1 MMGHQSRQMAMLF
14 VDIESLIP
22 ETHLL
27 RKIERMVSFDFIY
40 DLLAP
45 YYPATGRPSVDPV
58 SMFKML
64 LIGYLYG
71 IKSERRLVEEVQLNI
86 AYRWFCGFELDDAY
100 GKWDLIEFQSGLCYN
115 HSETICHSGYKR
127 HRKSRGNVSMT
138 RSEFDRKYTSQLNPQ
153 QLAAVHAVGGAVLL
167 LAVPGSGKTTVLVT
181 RLGYMLCCCG
191 ISPDAILTM
200 TYTKAA
206 TREMQKRFV
215 RLFGQDC
222 PQVPEIRTINGVSSK
237 IIDFYART
245 HGSGSTFTVVENEGE
260 LAKIV
265 SDLYRE
271 LSGEFA
277 TQSVIKELRKGIA
290 YVKNMMLGKEDLGEL
305 DTGFD
310 QFPEFYAQ
318 YNLALRQRR
327 WMDYDDQMIYAKT
340 ILENYPDILAHF
352 QDAFP
357 YICVDEAQDTSKI
370 QHAIIQLL
378 ARKTGN
384 LFMVGDED
392 QSIYGFRAAYPDAL
406 MQFEQTYPKARVLLM
421 EENYRSTPE
430 ILHLANGFIR
440 KNTDRRPKTVRPTR
454 VSGANVHLISAAD
467 RTAQY
472 AWLLDMAAHCDGQ
485 TAVLYRN
492 NDSALPLI
500 DLMERQ
506 GLPFRCRQMDD
517 TFFTHRLVADLL
529 DIIAFAND
537 RRNTEAFL
545 RIYYKIGCGITK
557 KAAEYACEACQRS
570 GKTVLE
576 ELLTFSPLSQYAR
589 DSAAGLMDLLPQ
601 LLEETAAR
609 GLKRIW
615 TELRYKDYVE
625 QQQLDGNKFEILTL
639 LAEREAD
646 LNTLV
651 ARLDCLR
658 LLVSAPPDPS
668 SEGLILSTVHSSKG
682 LEYETVYLLD
692 VLDGILPAV
701 TEPKGPEEERRYQE
715 ERRLFYVAMTRAKDH
730 LYLFSCLDRSS
741 AFIRESRRELPVEKT
756 EEDDLFAALRE
767 ELCGK
772 AYYHGQKGRGT
783 VRAAC
788 EGRCMIAYPGGETE
802 TLTVGQMYD
811 RRRVLRA
818 APSRTAVQGKP
829 RIAIPPAGRTAPQ
842 RDRSLTSEET
852 TALMAG
858 AVRGRKV
865 IHTAFGTG
873 TIVSCQGA
881 VMTVQFPQSGEKKFV
896 LPDAVRR
903 GLLRYDG
910 DDSV

>member
-1 MMGHQSRQMAMLF
+1 
-14 VDIESLIP
+14 
-22 ETHLL
+22 
-27 RKIERMVSFDFIY
+27 
-40 DLLAP
+40 
-45 YYPATGRPSVDPV
+45 
-58 SMFKML
+58 
-64 LIGYLYG
+64 
-71 IKSERRLVEEVQLNI
+71 
-86 AYRWFCGFELDDAY
+86 
-100 GKWDLIEFQSGLCYN
+100 
-115 HSETICHSGYKR
+115 
-127 HRKSRGNVSMT
+127 MT

-153 QLAAVHAVGGAVLL
+153 QLAAVHAVDGAVLL

-206 TREMQKRFV
+206 TKEMQKRFV

-237 IIDFYART
+237 IIDFYTRT
-245 HGSGSTFTVVENEGE
+245 HGSGSAFTVVENEGE

-310 QFPEFYAQ
+310 QFPELYVQ
-318 YNLALRQRR
+318 YNLALRQRHR
-327 WMDYDDQMIYAKT
+327 MDYDDQMIYAKT

-430 ILHLANGFIR
+430 ILRLANGFIR

-472 AWLLDMAAHCDGQ
+472 AWLLNVAAHCDGQ
-485 TAVLYRN
+485 TAILYRN

-537 RRNTEAFL
+537 RRNTEAFP

-609 GLKRIW
+609 GLERIW

-651 ARLDCLR
+651 ARLDYLR
-658 LLVSAPPDPS
+658 MLVSAPPEPS

-741 AFIRESRRELPVEKT
+741 AFIRELRRELPVEKT

-772 AYYHGQKGRGT
+772 AYYHGPKGRGT
-783 VRAAC
+783 IRAAC

-802 TLTVGQMYD
+802 LLTVGQMYD
-811 RRRVLRA
+811 RRRILRA
-818 APSRTAVQGKP
+818 APNRTAVQGKP

-865 IHTAFGTG
+865 IHTTFGTG

-896 LPDAVRR
+896 LPDAMRR

>member
-1 MMGHQSRQMAMLF
+1 
-14 VDIESLIP
+14 
-22 ETHLL
+22 
-27 RKIERMVSFDFIY
+27 
-40 DLLAP
+40 
-45 YYPATGRPSVDPV
+45 
-58 SMFKML
+58 
-64 LIGYLYG
+64 
-71 IKSERRLVEEVQLNI
+71 
-86 AYRWFCGFELDDAY
+86 
-100 GKWDLIEFQSGLCYN
+100 
-115 HSETICHSGYKR
+115 
-127 HRKSRGNVSMT
+127 MT

-153 QLAAVHAVGGAVLL
+153 QLAAVHAVDGAVLL

-215 RLFGQDC
+215 HLFSQDC

-245 HGSGSTFTVVENEGE
+245 HGSGNAFTVVENEGE

-310 QFPEFYAQ
+310 QFPDLYAQ
-318 YNLALRQRR
+318 YNLALRQRH

-406 MQFEQTYPKARVLLM
+406 MQFEQTYPKAWVLLM

-651 ARLDCLR
+651 ARLDYLR
-658 LLVSAPPDPS
+658 MLVSAPPEPS

-701 TEPKGPEEERRYQE
+701 TEPKGPEEKRRYQE

-741 AFIRESRRELPVEKT
+741 SFIRELRRELPVEKT

-767 ELCGK
+767 DLCGK
-772 AYYHGQKGRGT
+772 AYYHGQKGRGI

-788 EGRCMIAYPGGETE
+788 EGRCMIAYPGGDTE
-802 TLTVGQMYD
+802 TLTIGQMYD

-818 APSRTAVQGKP
+818 VPSRPAVRGKP
-829 RIAIPPAGRTAPQ
+829 RAAIPPAGQTAPQ
-842 RDRSLTSEET
+842 RDRSLTPEET

-858 AVRGRKV
+858 AARGRKV
-865 IHTAFGTG
+865 IHTAFGMG
-873 TIVSCQGA
+873 TVVSCQGA

-903 GLLRYDG
+903 GLLRFDG
-910 DDSV
+910 GDPV

>member
-1 MMGHQSRQMAMLF
+1 
-14 VDIESLIP
+14 
-22 ETHLL
+22 
-27 RKIERMVSFDFIY
+27 
-40 DLLAP
+40 
-45 YYPATGRPSVDPV
+45 
-58 SMFKML
+58 
-64 LIGYLYG
+64 
-71 IKSERRLVEEVQLNI
+71 
-86 AYRWFCGFELDDAY
+86 
-100 GKWDLIEFQSGLCYN
+100 
-115 HSETICHSGYKR
+115 
-127 HRKSRGNVSMT
+127 MT

-206 TREMQKRFV
+206 TKEMQKRFV

-222 PQVPEIRTINGVSSK
+222 PQIPEIRTINDVSSK
-237 IIDFYART
+237 IIDFYTRT
-245 HGSGSTFTVVENEGE
+245 HGSGSAFTVVENEGE

-310 QFPEFYAQ
+310 QFPELYVQ

-454 VSGANVHLISAAD
+454 ASGANVHLISAAD

-472 AWLLDMAAHCDGQ
+472 AWLLDMAAHCDGR

-537 RRNTEAFL
+537 RKNTEAFL

-651 ARLDCLR
+651 ARLDYLR
-658 LLVSAPPDPS
+658 MLVSAPPEPS

-715 ERRLFYVAMTRAKDH
+715 ERRLFYVAMTRAKQH

-741 AFIRESRRELPVEKT
+741 AFIRELRRELPVEKT

-772 AYYHGQKGRGT
+772 AYYHRQKGRGT

-842 RDRSLTSEET
+842 RDRSLTSGET

-865 IHTAFGTG
+865 IHTTFGTG

>member
-1 MMGHQSRQMAMLF
+1 
-14 VDIESLIP
+14 
-22 ETHLL
+22 
-27 RKIERMVSFDFIY
+27 
-40 DLLAP
+40 
-45 YYPATGRPSVDPV
+45 
-58 SMFKML
+58 
-64 LIGYLYG
+64 
-71 IKSERRLVEEVQLNI
+71 
-86 AYRWFCGFELDDAY
+86 
-100 GKWDLIEFQSGLCYN
+100 
-115 HSETICHSGYKR
+115 
-127 HRKSRGNVSMT
+127 MT

-206 TREMQKRFV
+206 TKEMQKRFV

-222 PQVPEIRTINGVSSK
+222 PQIPEIRTINGVSSK
-237 IIDFYART
+237 IIDSYTRT
-245 HGSGSTFTVVENEGE
+245 HGSGSAFTVVENEGE

-310 QFPEFYAQ
+310 QFPELYVQ

-454 VSGANVHLISAAD
+454 ASGANVHLISAAD

-472 AWLLDMAAHCDGQ
+472 AWLLDMAAHCDGR

-537 RRNTEAFL
+537 RKNTEAFL

-576 ELLTFSPLSQYAR
+576 ELLTFSPPSQYAR

-651 ARLDCLR
+651 ARLDYLR
-658 LLVSAPPDPS
+658 MLVSAPPEPS

-741 AFIRESRRELPVEKT
+741 AFIRELRRELPVEKT

-772 AYYHGQKGRGT
+772 AYYHRQKGRGT

-842 RDRSLTSEET
+842 RDRSLTSGET

-865 IHTAFGTG
+865 IHTTFGTG

>member
-1 MMGHQSRQMAMLF
+1 
-14 VDIESLIP
+14 
-22 ETHLL
+22 
-27 RKIERMVSFDFIY
+27 
-40 DLLAP
+40 
-45 YYPATGRPSVDPV
+45 
-58 SMFKML
+58 
-64 LIGYLYG
+64 
-71 IKSERRLVEEVQLNI
+71 
-86 AYRWFCGFELDDAY
+86 
-100 GKWDLIEFQSGLCYN
+100 
-115 HSETICHSGYKR
+115 
-127 HRKSRGNVSMT
+127 MT

-206 TREMQKRFV
+206 TKEMQKRFV

-222 PQVPEIRTINGVSSK
+222 PQIPEIRTINGVSSK
-237 IIDFYART
+237 IIDFYTRT
-245 HGSGSTFTVVENEGE
+245 HGSGSAFTVVENEGE

-310 QFPEFYAQ
+310 QFPELYVQ

-454 VSGANVHLISAAD
+454 ASGANVHLISAAD

-472 AWLLDMAAHCDGQ
+472 AWLLDMAAHCDGR

-537 RRNTEAFL
+537 RKNTEAFL

-576 ELLTFSPLSQYAR
+576 ELLTFSPPSQYAR

-615 TELRYKDYVE
+615 TELRYEDYVE

-651 ARLDCLR
+651 ARLDYLR
-658 LLVSAPPDPS
+658 MLVSAPPEPS

-741 AFIRESRRELPVEKT
+741 AFIRELRRELPVEKT

-772 AYYHGQKGRGT
+772 AYYHRQKGRGT

-842 RDRSLTSEET
+842 RDRSLTSGET

-865 IHTAFGTG
+865 IHTTFGTG

>member
-1 MMGHQSRQMAMLF
+1 
-14 VDIESLIP
+14 
-22 ETHLL
+22 
-27 RKIERMVSFDFIY
+27 
-40 DLLAP
+40 
-45 YYPATGRPSVDPV
+45 
-58 SMFKML
+58 
-64 LIGYLYG
+64 
-71 IKSERRLVEEVQLNI
+71 
-86 AYRWFCGFELDDAY
+86 
-100 GKWDLIEFQSGLCYN
+100 
-115 HSETICHSGYKR
+115 
-127 HRKSRGNVSMT
+127 MT

-153 QLAAVHAVGGAVLL
+153 QLAAVHAVDGAVLL

-191 ISPDAILTM
+191 ISPVAILTM

-206 TREMQKRFV
+206 TKEMQKRFV

-245 HGSGSTFTVVENEGE
+245 HGSGNAFTVVENEGE

-310 QFPEFYAQ
+310 QFPELYAQ
-318 YNLALRQRR
+318 YNLALRQRH

-421 EENYRSTPE
+421 EDNYRSTPE

-472 AWLLDMAAHCDGQ
+472 AWLLAMAAHCDGQ

-557 KAAEYACEACQRS
+557 KAAEYACEACQHS

-651 ARLDCLR
+651 ARLDYLR
-658 LLVSAPPDPS
+658 MLVSAPPEPS

-701 TEPKGPEEERRYQE
+701 TEPKGPEEKRRYQE

-741 AFIRESRRELPVEKT
+741 SFIRELRRELPVEKT

-767 ELCGK
+767 DLCGK
-772 AYYHGQKGRGT
+772 AYYHGQKGRGI

-788 EGRCMIAYPGGETE
+788 EGRCMIAYPGGDTE
-802 TLTVGQMYD
+802 TLTIGQMYD

-818 APSRTAVQGKP
+818 VPSRPAVRGKP
-829 RIAIPPAGRTAPQ
+829 RAAIPPAGQTAPQ
-842 RDRSLTSEET
+842 RDRSLTPEET

-858 AVRGRKV
+858 AARGRKV
-865 IHTAFGTG
+865 IHTAFGMG
-873 TIVSCQGA
+873 TVVSCQGA

-903 GLLRYDG
+903 GLLRFDG
-910 DDSV
+910 GDPV

>member
-1 MMGHQSRQMAMLF
+1 
-14 VDIESLIP
+14 
-22 ETHLL
+22 
-27 RKIERMVSFDFIY
+27 
-40 DLLAP
+40 
-45 YYPATGRPSVDPV
+45 
-58 SMFKML
+58 
-64 LIGYLYG
+64 
-71 IKSERRLVEEVQLNI
+71 
-86 AYRWFCGFELDDAY
+86 
-100 GKWDLIEFQSGLCYN
+100 
-115 HSETICHSGYKR
+115 
-127 HRKSRGNVSMT
+127 MT

-206 TREMQKRFV
+206 TKEMQKRFV

-222 PQVPEIRTINGVSSK
+222 PQIPEIRTINGVSSK
-237 IIDFYART
+237 IIDFYTRT
-245 HGSGSTFTVVENEGE
+245 HGSGSAFTVVENEGE

-310 QFPEFYAQ
+310 QFPELYVQ

-454 VSGANVHLISAAD
+454 ASGANVHLISAAD

-472 AWLLDMAAHCDGQ
+472 AWLLDMAAHCDGR

-537 RRNTEAFL
+537 RKNTEAFL

-651 ARLDCLR
+651 ARLDYLR
-658 LLVSAPPDPS
+658 MLVSAPPEPS

-741 AFIRESRRELPVEKT
+741 AFIRELRRELPVEKT

-772 AYYHGQKGRGT
+772 AYYHRQKGRGT

-842 RDRSLTSEET
+842 RDRSLTSGET

-865 IHTAFGTG
+865 IHTTFGTG

-896 LPDAVRR
+896 LPDAMRR

>member
-1 MMGHQSRQMAMLF
+1 
-14 VDIESLIP
+14 
-22 ETHLL
+22 
-27 RKIERMVSFDFIY
+27 
-40 DLLAP
+40 
-45 YYPATGRPSVDPV
+45 
-58 SMFKML
+58 
-64 LIGYLYG
+64 
-71 IKSERRLVEEVQLNI
+71 
-86 AYRWFCGFELDDAY
+86 
-100 GKWDLIEFQSGLCYN
+100 
-115 HSETICHSGYKR
+115 
-127 HRKSRGNVSMT
+127 MT

-153 QLAAVHAVGGAVLL
+153 QLAAVHAVDGAVLL

-206 TREMQKRFV
+206 TKEMQKRFV

-222 PQVPEIRTINGVSSK
+222 PQIPEIRTINGVSSK
-237 IIDFYART
+237 IIDFYTRT
-245 HGSGSTFTVVENEGE
+245 HGSGSAFTVVENEGE

-310 QFPEFYAQ
+310 QFPELYVQ

-454 VSGANVHLISAAD
+454 ASGANVHLISAAD

-472 AWLLDMAAHCDGQ
+472 AWLLDMAAHCDGR

-537 RRNTEAFL
+537 RKNTEAFL

-651 ARLDCLR
+651 ARLDYLR
-658 LLVSAPPDPS
+658 MLVSAPPEPS

-701 TEPKGPEEERRYQE
+701 TEPKGPEEKRRYQE

-730 LYLFSCLDRSS
+730 LYLFSCLDRGS
-741 AFIRESRRELPVEKT
+741 AFIRELRRELPVEKT

-772 AYYHGQKGRGT
+772 AYYHRQKGRGT

-788 EGRCMIAYPGGETE
+788 EGRCMVAYPGGETE

-842 RDRSLTSEET
+842 RDRSLTSGET

-903 GLLRYDG
+903 GLLRFDG
-910 DDSV
+910 GDPV

>member
-1 MMGHQSRQMAMLF
+1 
-14 VDIESLIP
+14 
-22 ETHLL
+22 
-27 RKIERMVSFDFIY
+27 
-40 DLLAP
+40 
-45 YYPATGRPSVDPV
+45 
-58 SMFKML
+58 
-64 LIGYLYG
+64 
-71 IKSERRLVEEVQLNI
+71 
-86 AYRWFCGFELDDAY
+86 
-100 GKWDLIEFQSGLCYN
+100 
-115 HSETICHSGYKR
+115 
-127 HRKSRGNVSMT
+127 MT

-153 QLAAVHAVGGAVLL
+153 QLAAVHAVDGAVLL

-206 TREMQKRFV
+206 TKEMQKRFV

-222 PQVPEIRTINGVSSK
+222 PQIPEIRTINGVSSK
-237 IIDFYART
+237 IIDFYTRT
-245 HGSGSTFTVVENEGE
+245 HGSGSAFTVVENEGE

-310 QFPEFYAQ
+310 QFPELYVQ

-454 VSGANVHLISAAD
+454 ASGANVHLISAAD

-537 RRNTEAFL
+537 RKNTEAFL

-651 ARLDCLR
+651 ARLDYLR
-658 LLVSAPPDPS
+658 MLVSAPPEPS

-741 AFIRESRRELPVEKT
+741 AFIRELRRELPVEKT

-772 AYYHGQKGRGT
+772 AYYHRQKGRGT

-842 RDRSLTSEET
+842 RDRSLTSGET

-865 IHTAFGTG
+865 IHTTFGTG

>member
-1 MMGHQSRQMAMLF
+1 MQTVHA
-14 VDIESLIP
+14 
-22 ETHLL
+22 H
-27 RKIERMVSFDFIY
+27 
-40 DLLAP
+40 
-45 YYPATGRPSVDPV
+45 
-58 SMFKML
+58 
-64 LIGYLYG
+64 
-71 IKSERRLVEEVQLNI
+71 
-86 AYRWFCGFELDDAY
+86 

-115 HSETICHSGYKR
+115 RSEAICHSGYKR

-206 TREMQKRFV
+206 TKEMQKRFV

-222 PQVPEIRTINGVSSK
+222 PQIPEIRTINGVSSK
-237 IIDFYART
+237 IIDFYTRT
-245 HGSGSTFTVVENEGE
+245 HGSGSAFTVVENEGK

-310 QFPEFYAQ
+310 QFPELYVQ

-472 AWLLDMAAHCDGQ
+472 AWLLAMAAHCDGQ

-506 GLPFRCRQMDD
+506 GFPYRCRQMDD
-517 TFFTHRLVADLL
+517 TFFTHRIVADLL

-609 GLKRIW
+609 GLERIW

-651 ARLDCLR
+651 ARLDYLR
-658 LLVSAPPDPS
+658 MLVSAPPEPS

-741 AFIRESRRELPVEKT
+741 AFIRELRRELPVEKT

-772 AYYHGQKGRGT
+772 AYYHGQKDRGT
-783 VRAAC
+783 IRAAC

-818 APSRTAVQGKP
+818 APSRTAVQGKL
-829 RIAIPPAGRTAPQ
+829 RVAIPPAGQTVPQ

-896 LPDAVRR
+896 LPDAMRR
-903 GLLRYDG
+903 GLLHYDG

>member
-1 MMGHQSRQMAMLF
+1 
-14 VDIESLIP
+14 
-22 ETHLL
+22 
-27 RKIERMVSFDFIY
+27 
-40 DLLAP
+40 
-45 YYPATGRPSVDPV
+45 
-58 SMFKML
+58 
-64 LIGYLYG
+64 
-71 IKSERRLVEEVQLNI
+71 
-86 AYRWFCGFELDDAY
+86 
-100 GKWDLIEFQSGLCYN
+100 
-115 HSETICHSGYKR
+115 
-127 HRKSRGNVSMT
+127 MT

-153 QLAAVHAVGGAVLL
+153 QLAAVHAVDGAVLL

-206 TREMQKRFV
+206 TKEMQKRFV

-222 PQVPEIRTINGVSSK
+222 PQIPEIRTINGVSSK
-237 IIDFYART
+237 IIDFYTRT
-245 HGSGSTFTVVENEGE
+245 HGSGSAFTVVENEGE

-310 QFPEFYAQ
+310 QFPELYVQ

-472 AWLLDMAAHCDGQ
+472 AWLLAMAAHCDGQ

-500 DLMERQ
+500 DLMDRQ
-506 GLPFRCRQMDD
+506 GLLYRCRQMDD
-517 TFFTHRLVADLL
+517 TFFTHRIVANLL

-557 KAAEYACEACQRS
+557 KAAEYACGACQYS

-576 ELLTFSPLSQYAR
+576 ELLTFPQLSQYAR
-589 DSAAGLMDLLPQ
+589 DSTAGLIDLLPQ
-601 LLEETAAR
+601 ILEETAAR

-651 ARLDCLR
+651 ARLDYLR
-658 LLVSAPPDPS
+658 MLVSAPPEPS

-741 AFIRESRRELPVEKT
+741 AFIRELRRELPVEKT

-772 AYYHGQKGRGT
+772 TYYHGQKGRGT

-788 EGRCMIAYPGGETE
+788 EGRCMIAYTDGETE

-818 APSRTAVQGKP
+818 APSRPAVQGKL
-829 RIAIPPAGRTAPQ
+829 RVAIPPAGRTAPQ

-865 IHTAFGTG
+865 IHTAFGAG
-873 TIVSCQGA
+873 TVVSCQGA

-896 LPDAVRR
+896 LPDAMRR

-910 DDSV
+910 DALV

>member
-1 MMGHQSRQMAMLF
+1 
-14 VDIESLIP
+14 
-22 ETHLL
+22 
-27 RKIERMVSFDFIY
+27 
-40 DLLAP
+40 
-45 YYPATGRPSVDPV
+45 
-58 SMFKML
+58 
-64 LIGYLYG
+64 
-71 IKSERRLVEEVQLNI
+71 
-86 AYRWFCGFELDDAY
+86 
-100 GKWDLIEFQSGLCYN
+100 
-115 HSETICHSGYKR
+115 
-127 HRKSRGNVSMT
+127 MT

-206 TREMQKRFV
+206 TKEMQKRFV

-222 PQVPEIRTINGVSSK
+222 PQIPEIRTINGVSSK
-237 IIDFYART
+237 IIDFYTRT
-245 HGSGSTFTVVENEGE
+245 HGSGSAFTVVENEGK

-310 QFPEFYAQ
+310 QFPELYVQ

-472 AWLLDMAAHCDGQ
+472 AWLLDMAAHCDGR

-517 TFFTHRLVADLL
+517 TFFTHRIVADLL

-609 GLKRIW
+609 GLERIW

-651 ARLDCLR
+651 ARLDYLR
-658 LLVSAPPDPS
+658 MLVSAPPEPS

-741 AFIRESRRELPVEKT
+741 AFIRELRRELPVEKT

-772 AYYHGQKGRGT
+772 AYYHGQKDRGT
-783 VRAAC
+783 IRAAC

-818 APSRTAVQGKP
+818 APSRTAVQGKL
-829 RIAIPPAGRTAPQ
+829 RVAIPPAGQTVPQ

-873 TIVSCQGA
+873 TVVSCQGA

-896 LPDAVRR
+896 LPDAMRR

>member
-1 MMGHQSRQMAMLF
+1 
-14 VDIESLIP
+14 
-22 ETHLL
+22 
-27 RKIERMVSFDFIY
+27 
-40 DLLAP
+40 
-45 YYPATGRPSVDPV
+45 
-58 SMFKML
+58 
-64 LIGYLYG
+64 
-71 IKSERRLVEEVQLNI
+71 
-86 AYRWFCGFELDDAY
+86 
-100 GKWDLIEFQSGLCYN
+100 
-115 HSETICHSGYKR
+115 
-127 HRKSRGNVSMT
+127 MT

-206 TREMQKRFV
+206 TKEMQKRFV

-222 PQVPEIRTINGVSSK
+222 PQIPEIRTINGVSSK
-237 IIDFYART
+237 IIDFYTRT

-290 YVKNMMLGKEDLGEL
+290 YVKNMMLGKENIVEL

-310 QFPEFYAQ
+310 QFPELYAQ

-506 GLPFRCRQMDD
+506 GFPYRCRQMDD

-651 ARLDCLR
+651 ARLDYLR
-658 LLVSAPPDPS
+658 MLVSAPPEPS

-701 TEPKGPEEERRYQE
+701 TEPKGPEEQRRYQE

-730 LYLFSCLDRSS
+730 LYLFSCLDRGS
-741 AFIRESRRELPVEKT
+741 AFIRELRRELPVEKT
-756 EEDDLFAALRE
+756 EEDDLFAALQE

-772 AYYHGQKGRGT
+772 AYYHGQKSRGT

-802 TLTVGQMYD
+802 TLIIGQMYD

-818 APSRTAVQGKP
+818 APSRTAVQEKL
-829 RIAIPPAGRTAPQ
+829 RVAIPPAGQTVPQ

-873 TIVSCQGA
+873 TIVSCQGS

-896 LPDAVRR
+896 LPDAMRR

-910 DDSV
+910 DAPV

>member
-1 MMGHQSRQMAMLF
+1 
-14 VDIESLIP
+14 
-22 ETHLL
+22 
-27 RKIERMVSFDFIY
+27 
-40 DLLAP
+40 
-45 YYPATGRPSVDPV
+45 
-58 SMFKML
+58 
-64 LIGYLYG
+64 
-71 IKSERRLVEEVQLNI
+71 
-86 AYRWFCGFELDDAY
+86 
-100 GKWDLIEFQSGLCYN
+100 
-115 HSETICHSGYKR
+115 
-127 HRKSRGNVSMT
+127 MT

-206 TREMQKRFV
+206 TKEMQKRFV

-237 IIDFYART
+237 IINFYTRT
-245 HGSGSTFTVVENEGE
+245 HGSGSAFTVVENEGE

-310 QFPEFYAQ
+310 QFPDLYAQ

-454 VSGANVHLISAAD
+454 VSGANVHLIAAAD

-517 TFFTHRLVADLL
+517 TFFTHRLVADIL

-601 LLEETAAR
+601 ILEETAAQ

-625 QQQLDGNKFEILTL
+625 QQQLDTNKFETLTL

-651 ARLDCLR
+651 ARLDYLR
-658 LLVSAPPDPS
+658 MLVSAPPEPS

-701 TEPKGPEEERRYQE
+701 TEPKGPEEQRRYQE

-741 AFIRESRRELPVEKT
+741 AFIRELRRELPVEKT

-772 AYYHGQKGRGT
+772 AYYHRQKGRGT

-802 TLTVGQMYD
+802 TLTIGQMYD

-818 APSRTAVQGKP
+818 APSRTAVQEKL
-829 RIAIPPAGRTAPQ
+829 RVAIPPAGQTVPQ

-865 IHTAFGTG
+865 IHTVFGTG

-896 LPDAVRR
+896 LPDAMRR

-910 DDSV
+910 DAPV

>member
-1 MMGHQSRQMAMLF
+1 
-14 VDIESLIP
+14 
-22 ETHLL
+22 
-27 RKIERMVSFDFIY
+27 
-40 DLLAP
+40 
-45 YYPATGRPSVDPV
+45 
-58 SMFKML
+58 
-64 LIGYLYG
+64 
-71 IKSERRLVEEVQLNI
+71 
-86 AYRWFCGFELDDAY
+86 
-100 GKWDLIEFQSGLCYN
+100 
-115 HSETICHSGYKR
+115 
-127 HRKSRGNVSMT
+127 MT

-153 QLAAVHAVGGAVLL
+153 QLAAVHAVDGAVLL

-206 TREMQKRFV
+206 TKEMQKRFV

-222 PQVPEIRTINGVSSK
+222 PQIPEIRTINGVSSK
-237 IIDFYART
+237 IIDFYTRT
-245 HGSGSTFTVVENEGE
+245 HGSGSAFTVVENEGE

-310 QFPEFYAQ
+310 QFPDLYAQ
-318 YNLALRQRR
+318 YNLALRQRH

-557 KAAEYACEACQRS
+557 KAAEYACEACQHS

-651 ARLDCLR
+651 ARLDYLR
-658 LLVSAPPDPS
+658 MLVSAPPGPS

-701 TEPKGPEEERRYQE
+701 TEPKGPEEKRRYQE

-741 AFIRESRRELPVEKT
+741 SFIRELRRELPVEKT

-783 VRAAC
+783 IRATC
-788 EGRCMIAYPGGETE
+788 EGRCMIAYHGGETE

-818 APSRTAVQGKP
+818 APSRTAVQGKL
-829 RIAIPPAGRTAPQ
+829 RVAIPPAGQTVPQ

-858 AVRGRKV
+858 AVCGRKV

-896 LPDAVRR
+896 LPDAMRR

-910 DDSV
+910 DAPV

>member
-1 MMGHQSRQMAMLF
+1 M
-14 VDIESLIP
+14 I
-22 ETHLL
+22 
-27 RKIERMVSFDFIY
+27 
-40 DLLAP
+40 
-45 YYPATGRPSVDPV
+45 
-58 SMFKML
+58 
-64 LIGYLYG
+64 
-71 IKSERRLVEEVQLNI
+71 
-86 AYRWFCGFELDDAY
+86 
-100 GKWDLIEFQSGLCYN
+100 
-115 HSETICHSGYKR
+115 
-127 HRKSRGNVSMT
+127 

-206 TREMQKRFV
+206 TKEMQKRFV

-222 PQVPEIRTINGVSSK
+222 PQIPEIRTINGVSSK
-237 IIDFYART
+237 IIDFYTRT
-245 HGSGSTFTVVENEGE
+245 HGSGSAFTVVENEGE

-310 QFPEFYAQ
+310 QFPELYVQ

-454 VSGANVHLISAAD
+454 ASGANVHLISAAD

-472 AWLLDMAAHCDGQ
+472 AWLLDMAAHCDGR

-537 RRNTEAFL
+537 RKNTEAFL

-576 ELLTFSPLSQYAR
+576 ELLTFSPPSQYAR

-651 ARLDCLR
+651 ARLDYLR
-658 LLVSAPPDPS
+658 MLVSAPPEPS

-741 AFIRESRRELPVEKT
+741 AFIRELRRELPVEKT

-772 AYYHGQKGRGT
+772 AYYHRQKGRGT

-842 RDRSLTSEET
+842 RDRSLTSGET

-865 IHTAFGTG
+865 IHTTFGTG

>member
-1 MMGHQSRQMAMLF
+1 
-14 VDIESLIP
+14 
-22 ETHLL
+22 
-27 RKIERMVSFDFIY
+27 
-40 DLLAP
+40 
-45 YYPATGRPSVDPV
+45 
-58 SMFKML
+58 
-64 LIGYLYG
+64 
-71 IKSERRLVEEVQLNI
+71 
-86 AYRWFCGFELDDAY
+86 
-100 GKWDLIEFQSGLCYN
+100 
-115 HSETICHSGYKR
+115 
-127 HRKSRGNVSMT
+127 MT

-153 QLAAVHAVGGAVLL
+153 QLAAVHAVDGAVLL

-191 ISPDAILTM
+191 ISPVAILTM

-206 TREMQKRFV
+206 TKEMQKRFV

-245 HGSGSTFTVVENEGE
+245 HGSGNAFTVVENEGE

-310 QFPEFYAQ
+310 QFPELYAQ
-318 YNLALRQRR
+318 YNLALRQRH

-557 KAAEYACEACQRS
+557 KAAEYACEACQHS

-651 ARLDCLR
+651 ARLDYLR
-658 LLVSAPPDPS
+658 MLVSAPPEPS

-741 AFIRESRRELPVEKT
+741 AFIRELRRELPVEKT

-767 ELCGK
+767 DLCGK
-772 AYYHGQKGRGT
+772 AYYHGQKGRGI

-788 EGRCMIAYPGGETE
+788 EGRCMIAYPGGDTE
-802 TLTVGQMYD
+802 TLTIGQMYD

-842 RDRSLTSEET
+842 RDRSLTSGET

-865 IHTAFGTG
+865 IHTTFGTG

>member
-1 MMGHQSRQMAMLF
+1 
-14 VDIESLIP
+14 
-22 ETHLL
+22 
-27 RKIERMVSFDFIY
+27 
-40 DLLAP
+40 
-45 YYPATGRPSVDPV
+45 
-58 SMFKML
+58 
-64 LIGYLYG
+64 
-71 IKSERRLVEEVQLNI
+71 
-86 AYRWFCGFELDDAY
+86 
-100 GKWDLIEFQSGLCYN
+100 
-115 HSETICHSGYKR
+115 
-127 HRKSRGNVSMT
+127 MT

-206 TREMQKRFV
+206 TKEMQKRFV
-215 RLFGQDC
+215 RLFDRDC

-245 HGSGSTFTVVENEGE
+245 HGSGNAFTVAENEGE

-310 QFPEFYAQ
+310 QFPELYVQ
-318 YNLALRQRR
+318 YNLALRQCR

-485 TAVLYRN
+485 TAILYRN

-557 KAAEYACEACQRS
+557 KAAEYACEACQHS

-651 ARLDCLR
+651 ARLDYLR
-658 LLVSAPPDPS
+658 MLVSAPPDPS

-701 TEPKGPEEERRYQE
+701 TELKGPEEERRYQE

-741 AFIRESRRELPVEKT
+741 AFIRELRRELPVEKT

-772 AYYHGQKGRGT
+772 AYYHGQKGRST

-788 EGRCMIAYPGGETE
+788 EGRCMIAYTDGETE

-818 APSRTAVQGKP
+818 APSRTTVQGKP
-829 RIAIPPAGRTAPQ
+829 RAAIPPAGRTAPQ

-873 TIVSCQGA
+873 TVVSCQGA

-896 LPDAVRR
+896 LPDAMRR

-910 DDSV
+910 DAPV

>member
-1 MMGHQSRQMAMLF
+1 
-14 VDIESLIP
+14 
-22 ETHLL
+22 
-27 RKIERMVSFDFIY
+27 
-40 DLLAP
+40 
-45 YYPATGRPSVDPV
+45 
-58 SMFKML
+58 
-64 LIGYLYG
+64 
-71 IKSERRLVEEVQLNI
+71 
-86 AYRWFCGFELDDAY
+86 
-100 GKWDLIEFQSGLCYN
+100 
-115 HSETICHSGYKR
+115 
-127 HRKSRGNVSMT
+127 MT

-153 QLAAVHAVGGAVLL
+153 QLAAVHAVDGAVLL

-206 TREMQKRFV
+206 TKEMQKRFV

-245 HGSGSTFTVVENEGE
+245 HGSGNAFTVVENEGE

-310 QFPEFYAQ
+310 QFPELYVQ

-472 AWLLDMAAHCDGQ
+472 AWLLAMAAHCDGQ

-557 KAAEYACEACQRS
+557 KAAEYACEACQHS

-651 ARLDCLR
+651 ARLDYLR
-658 LLVSAPPDPS
+658 MLASAPPEPS

-741 AFIRESRRELPVEKT
+741 AFIRELQRELPVEKT

-783 VRAAC
+783 VRAAY

-802 TLTVGQMYD
+802 LLTVGQMYD
-811 RRRVLRA
+811 RRRILRA
-818 APSRTAVQGKP
+818 APNRTAVQGKLQT
-829 RIAIPPAGRTAPQ
+829 AIPPAGQTAPQ

-896 LPDAVRR
+896 LPDAMRR

>member
-1 MMGHQSRQMAMLF
+1 
-14 VDIESLIP
+14 
-22 ETHLL
+22 
-27 RKIERMVSFDFIY
+27 
-40 DLLAP
+40 
-45 YYPATGRPSVDPV
+45 
-58 SMFKML
+58 
-64 LIGYLYG
+64 
-71 IKSERRLVEEVQLNI
+71 
-86 AYRWFCGFELDDAY
+86 
-100 GKWDLIEFQSGLCYN
+100 
-115 HSETICHSGYKR
+115 
-127 HRKSRGNVSMT
+127 MT
-138 RSEFDRKYTSQLNPQ
+138 RSEFGRKYTSQLNPQ
-153 QLAAVHAVGGAVLL
+153 QLEAVHAVGGAVLL

-206 TREMQKRFV
+206 TKEMQKRFV
-215 RLFGQDC
+215 RLFDQDC

-237 IIDFYART
+237 IIDFYTRT
-245 HGSGSTFTVVENEGE
+245 HGSGSAFTVVENEGE

-310 QFPEFYAQ
+310 QFPELYVQ

-472 AWLLDMAAHCDGQ
+472 AWLLDMAAHCDGR

-651 ARLDCLR
+651 ARLDYLR
-658 LLVSAPPDPS
+658 MLVSVPPDPS

-741 AFIRESRRELPVEKT
+741 AFIRELRRELPVEKT

-772 AYYHGQKGRGT
+772 TYYHGQKGRGT

-802 TLTVGQMYD
+802 LLTVGQMYD

-829 RIAIPPAGRTAPQ
+829 RVAIPPAEQTAPQ

-896 LPDAVRR
+896 LPDAMRR

>member
-1 MMGHQSRQMAMLF
+1 
-14 VDIESLIP
+14 
-22 ETHLL
+22 
-27 RKIERMVSFDFIY
+27 
-40 DLLAP
+40 
-45 YYPATGRPSVDPV
+45 
-58 SMFKML
+58 
-64 LIGYLYG
+64 
-71 IKSERRLVEEVQLNI
+71 
-86 AYRWFCGFELDDAY
+86 
-100 GKWDLIEFQSGLCYN
+100 
-115 HSETICHSGYKR
+115 
-127 HRKSRGNVSMT
+127 
-138 RSEFDRKYTSQLNPQ
+138 
-153 QLAAVHAVGGAVLL
+153 
-167 LAVPGSGKTTVLVT
+167 
-181 RLGYMLCCCG
+181 
-191 ISPDAILTM
+191 
-200 TYTKAA
+200 
-206 TREMQKRFV
+206 
-215 RLFGQDC
+215 
-222 PQVPEIRTINGVSSK
+222 
-237 IIDFYART
+237 
-245 HGSGSTFTVVENEGE
+245 
-260 LAKIV
+260 
-265 SDLYRE
+265 
-271 LSGEFA
+271 
-277 TQSVIKELRKGIA
+277 
-290 YVKNMMLGKEDLGEL
+290 
-305 DTGFD
+305 
-310 QFPEFYAQ
+310 
-318 YNLALRQRR
+318 
-327 WMDYDDQMIYAKT
+327 
-340 ILENYPDILAHF
+340 
-352 QDAFP
+352 
-357 YICVDEAQDTSKI
+357 
-370 QHAIIQLL
+370 
-378 ARKTGN
+378 
-384 LFMVGDED
+384 MVGDED

-454 VSGANVHLISAAD
+454 ASGANVHLISAAD

-472 AWLLDMAAHCDGQ
+472 AWLLDMAAHCDGR

-557 KAAEYACEACQRS
+557 KAAEYACGACQHS

-589 DSAAGLMDLLPQ
+589 DSTAGLIDLLPQ
-601 LLEETAAR
+601 ILEETAAR

-625 QQQLDGNKFEILTL
+625 QQQLDTNKFEILTL

-651 ARLDCLR
+651 ARLDYLR
-658 LLVSAPPDPS
+658 MLVSVPPAPL
-668 SEGLILSTVHSSKG
+668 SEGVILSTVHSSKG

-730 LYLFSCLDRSS
+730 LYLFSCLDRGS
-741 AFIRESRRELPVEKT
+741 AFIRELQRELPVEKT

-783 VRAAC
+783 IRAAC

-829 RIAIPPAGRTAPQ
+829 RIAIPPAGQTAPQ

-896 LPDAVRR
+896 LPDAMRR
-903 GLLRYDG
+903 GLLRYDS

>member
-1 MMGHQSRQMAMLF
+1 
-14 VDIESLIP
+14 
-22 ETHLL
+22 
-27 RKIERMVSFDFIY
+27 
-40 DLLAP
+40 
-45 YYPATGRPSVDPV
+45 
-58 SMFKML
+58 
-64 LIGYLYG
+64 
-71 IKSERRLVEEVQLNI
+71 
-86 AYRWFCGFELDDAY
+86 
-100 GKWDLIEFQSGLCYN
+100 
-115 HSETICHSGYKR
+115 
-127 HRKSRGNVSMT
+127 MT

-153 QLAAVHAVGGAVLL
+153 QLAAVHAVDGAVLL

-191 ISPDAILTM
+191 ISPVAILTM

-206 TREMQKRFV
+206 TKEMQKRFV

-245 HGSGSTFTVVENEGE
+245 HGSGNAFTVVENEGE

-310 QFPEFYAQ
+310 QFPDLYAQ
-318 YNLALRQRR
+318 YNLALRQRH

-472 AWLLDMAAHCDGQ
+472 AWLLAMAAHCDGQ

-506 GLPFRCRQMDD
+506 GFPYRCRQMDD
-517 TFFTHRLVADLL
+517 TFFTHRLVADFL

-557 KAAEYACEACQRS
+557 KAAEYACEACQHS

-651 ARLDCLR
+651 ARLDYLR
-658 LLVSAPPDPS
+658 MLVSAPPEPS

-701 TEPKGPEEERRYQE
+701 TEPKGPEEQRRYQE

-741 AFIRESRRELPVEKT
+741 AFIRELRRELPVEKT

-783 VRAAC
+783 IRATC
-788 EGRCMIAYPGGETE
+788 EGRCMIAYHGGETE

-811 RRRVLRA
+811 RRRILRA
-818 APSRTAVQGKP
+818 APNRTAVQGKLQT
-829 RIAIPPAGRTAPQ
+829 AIPPAGQTVPQ

-896 LPDAVRR
+896 LPDAMRR

>member
-1 MMGHQSRQMAMLF
+1 
-14 VDIESLIP
+14 
-22 ETHLL
+22 
-27 RKIERMVSFDFIY
+27 
-40 DLLAP
+40 
-45 YYPATGRPSVDPV
+45 
-58 SMFKML
+58 
-64 LIGYLYG
+64 
-71 IKSERRLVEEVQLNI
+71 
-86 AYRWFCGFELDDAY
+86 
-100 GKWDLIEFQSGLCYN
+100 
-115 HSETICHSGYKR
+115 
-127 HRKSRGNVSMT
+127 MT

-153 QLAAVHAVGGAVLL
+153 QLAAVHAVDGAVLL

-191 ISPDAILTM
+191 ISPVAILTM

-206 TREMQKRFV
+206 TKEMQKRFV
-215 RLFGQDC
+215 RLFCQDC

-245 HGSGSTFTVVENEGE
+245 HGSGNAFTVVENEGE

-310 QFPEFYAQ
+310 QFPDLYAQ
-318 YNLALRQRR
+318 YNLALRQRH

-537 RRNTEAFL
+537 RKNTEAFL

-557 KAAEYACEACQRS
+557 KAAEYACEACQHS

-651 ARLDCLR
+651 ARLDYLR
-658 LLVSAPPDPS
+658 MLVSAPPEPS

-701 TEPKGPEEERRYQE
+701 TEPKGPEEQRRYQE

-741 AFIRESRRELPVEKT
+741 AFIRELRRELPVEKT

-783 VRAAC
+783 IRATC
-788 EGRCMIAYPGGETE
+788 EGRCMIAYHGGETE

-811 RRRVLRA
+811 RRRILRA
-818 APSRTAVQGKP
+818 APNRTAVQGKLQT
-829 RIAIPPAGRTAPQ
+829 AIPPAGQTVPQ

-896 LPDAVRR
+896 LPDAMRR

>member
-1 MMGHQSRQMAMLF
+1 
-14 VDIESLIP
+14 
-22 ETHLL
+22 
-27 RKIERMVSFDFIY
+27 
-40 DLLAP
+40 
-45 YYPATGRPSVDPV
+45 
-58 SMFKML
+58 
-64 LIGYLYG
+64 
-71 IKSERRLVEEVQLNI
+71 
-86 AYRWFCGFELDDAY
+86 
-100 GKWDLIEFQSGLCYN
+100 
-115 HSETICHSGYKR
+115 
-127 HRKSRGNVSMT
+127 MT

-153 QLAAVHAVGGAVLL
+153 QLAAVHAVDGAVLL

-181 RLGYMLCCCG
+181 RLGYMLYCCG

-206 TREMQKRFV
+206 TKEMQKRFV

-222 PQVPEIRTINGVSSK
+222 PQIPEIRTINGVSSK
-237 IIDFYART
+237 IIDSYTRT
-245 HGSGSTFTVVENEGE
+245 HGSGSAFTVVENEGE

-310 QFPEFYAQ
+310 QFPELYVQ

-327 WMDYDDQMIYAKT
+327 WMDYDDQMIYAET

-472 AWLLDMAAHCDGQ
+472 AWLLAMAAHCDGQ

-506 GLPFRCRQMDD
+506 GFPYRCRQMDD
-517 TFFTHRLVADLL
+517 TFFTHRIVADLL

-537 RRNTEAFL
+537 RKNTEAFL

-557 KAAEYACEACQRS
+557 KAAEYACGACQRS

-651 ARLDCLR
+651 ARLDYLR
-658 LLVSAPPDPS
+658 MLVSAPPEPS

-741 AFIRESRRELPVEKT
+741 AFIRELRRELPVEKT

-772 AYYHGQKGRGT
+772 TYYHGQKGRGT

-788 EGRCMIAYPGGETE
+788 EGRCMIAYTDGETE

-842 RDRSLTSEET
+842 RDRSLTSGET

-865 IHTAFGTG
+865 IHTTFGTG

-896 LPDAVRR
+896 LPDAMRR

>member
-1 MMGHQSRQMAMLF
+1 
-14 VDIESLIP
+14 
-22 ETHLL
+22 
-27 RKIERMVSFDFIY
+27 
-40 DLLAP
+40 
-45 YYPATGRPSVDPV
+45 
-58 SMFKML
+58 
-64 LIGYLYG
+64 
-71 IKSERRLVEEVQLNI
+71 
-86 AYRWFCGFELDDAY
+86 
-100 GKWDLIEFQSGLCYN
+100 
-115 HSETICHSGYKR
+115 
-127 HRKSRGNVSMT
+127 MT

-153 QLAAVHAVGGAVLL
+153 QLAAVHAVDGAVLL

-191 ISPDAILTM
+191 ISPVAILTM

-206 TREMQKRFV
+206 TKEMQKRFV

-245 HGSGSTFTVVENEGE
+245 HGSGNAFTVVENEGE

-310 QFPEFYAQ
+310 QFPELYAQ
-318 YNLALRQRR
+318 YNLALRQRH

-557 KAAEYACEACQRS
+557 KAAEYACEACQHS

-651 ARLDCLR
+651 ARLDYLR
-658 LLVSAPPDPS
+658 MLVSAPPGPS

-701 TEPKGPEEERRYQE
+701 TEPKGPEEKRRYQE

-741 AFIRESRRELPVEKT
+741 SFIRELRRELPVEKT

-767 ELCGK
+767 DLCGK
-772 AYYHGQKGRGT
+772 AYYHGQKGRGI

-788 EGRCMIAYPGGETE
+788 EGRCMIAYPGGDTE
-802 TLTVGQMYD
+802 TLTIGQMYD

-818 APSRTAVQGKP
+818 VPSRPAVRGKP
-829 RIAIPPAGRTAPQ
+829 RAAIPPAGQTAPQ
-842 RDRSLTSEET
+842 RDRSLTPEET

-858 AVRGRKV
+858 AARGRKV
-865 IHTAFGTG
+865 IHTAFGMG
-873 TIVSCQGA
+873 TVVSCQGA

-903 GLLRYDG
+903 GLLRFDG
-910 DDSV
+910 GDPV

>member
-1 MMGHQSRQMAMLF
+1 
-14 VDIESLIP
+14 
-22 ETHLL
+22 
-27 RKIERMVSFDFIY
+27 
-40 DLLAP
+40 
-45 YYPATGRPSVDPV
+45 
-58 SMFKML
+58 
-64 LIGYLYG
+64 
-71 IKSERRLVEEVQLNI
+71 
-86 AYRWFCGFELDDAY
+86 
-100 GKWDLIEFQSGLCYN
+100 
-115 HSETICHSGYKR
+115 
-127 HRKSRGNVSMT
+127 MT

-153 QLAAVHAVGGAVLL
+153 QLAAVHAVDGAVLL

-191 ISPDAILTM
+191 ISPVAILTM

-206 TREMQKRFV
+206 TKEMQKRFV

-245 HGSGSTFTVVENEGE
+245 HGSGNAFTVVENEGE

-310 QFPEFYAQ
+310 QFPELYAQ
-318 YNLALRQRR
+318 YNLALRQRH

-557 KAAEYACEACQRS
+557 KAAEYACEACQHS

-651 ARLDCLR
+651 ARLDYLR
-658 LLVSAPPDPS
+658 MLVSAPPEPS

-701 TEPKGPEEERRYQE
+701 TEPKGPEEKRRYQE

-741 AFIRESRRELPVEKT
+741 SFIRELRRELPVEKT

-767 ELCGK
+767 DLCGK
-772 AYYHGQKGRGT
+772 AYYHGQKGRGI

-788 EGRCMIAYPGGETE
+788 EGRCMIAYPGGDTE
-802 TLTVGQMYD
+802 TLTIGQMYD

-818 APSRTAVQGKP
+818 VPSRPAVRGKP
-829 RIAIPPAGRTAPQ
+829 RAAIPPAGQTAPQ
-842 RDRSLTSEET
+842 RDRSLTPEET

-858 AVRGRKV
+858 AARGRKV
-865 IHTAFGTG
+865 IHTAFGMG
-873 TIVSCQGA
+873 TVVSCQGA

-903 GLLRYDG
+903 GLLRFDG
-910 DDSV
+910 GDPV

>member
-1 MMGHQSRQMAMLF
+1 MDKTAFEAAHMA
-14 VDIESLIP
+14 
-22 ETHLL
+22 
-27 RKIERMVSFDFIY
+27 
-40 DLLAP
+40 A
-45 YYPATGRPSVDPV
+45 
-58 SMFKML
+58 
-64 LIGYLYG
+64 
-71 IKSERRLVEEVQLNI
+71 
-86 AYRWFCGFELDDAY
+86 
-100 GKWDLIEFQSGLCYN
+100 
-115 HSETICHSGYKR
+115 
-127 HRKSRGNVSMT
+127 
-138 RSEFDRKYTSQLNPQ
+138 LNPQ
-153 QLAAVHAVGGAVLL
+153 QRAAVEAVNGPVLL
-167 LAVPGSGKTTVLVT
+167 LAVPGSGKTTVLIT
-181 RLGYMLCCCG
+181 RLGYMTRVCG
-191 ISPDAILTM
+191 IEPESILTM
-200 TYTKAA
+200 TYTTAA
-206 TREMQKRFV
+206 TYEMRSRFAAK
-215 RLFGQDC
+215 FGA
-222 PQVPEIRTINGVSSK
+222 ELAARMEFRTINGVAAR
-237 IIDFYART
+237 IIALYSRMYGRT
-245 HGSGSTFTVVENEGE
+245 PPELLRNESDTTPLLTQLCQDINHEYPAESTLKDLRTAITYIKNMCLPDAELDALETDIENLPE
-260 LAKIV
+260 
-265 SDLYRE
+265 LYRGYQRV
-271 LSGEFA
+271 LKA
-277 TQSVIKELRKGIA
+277 
-290 YVKNMMLGKEDLGEL
+290 
-305 DTGFD
+305 
-310 QFPEFYAQ
+310 
-318 YNLALRQRR
+318 QRR
-327 WMDYDDQMIYAKT
+327 MDYDDQLCFALQ
-340 ILENYPDILAHF
+340 ILRAAPAVAA
-352 QDAFP
+352 AFRKR
-357 YICVDEAQDTSKI
+357 YRYFCVDEAQDTSKV
-370 QHAIIQLL
+370 QHEIIRVLTQES
-378 ARKTGN
+378 GN

-392 QSIYGFRAAYPDAL
+392 QSIYGFRAAYPQAL
-406 MQFEQTYPKARVLLM
+406 MDFEKTYSGARVLLM

-430 ILHLANGFIR
+430 ILQSVDRFIQ
-440 KNTDRRPKTVRPTR
+440 KNQDRHPKTIHPTR
-454 VSGANVHLISAAD
+454 ASGANVHLISTVD
-467 RTAQY
+467 RAVQFG
-472 AWLLDMAAHCDGQ
+472 WLAKVAEQGNDQ
-485 TAVLYRN
+485 TAILYRN

-500 DLMERQ
+500 DLLDRR
-506 GLPFRCRQMDD
+506 GIPYRCRQMDD
-517 TFFTHRLVADLL
+517 TFFTHRIVADLL

-537 RRNTEAFL
+537 RKNTEAFL

-651 ARLDCLR
+651 ARLDYLR
-658 LLVSAPPDPS
+658 MLVSAPPEPS

-701 TEPKGPEEERRYQE
+701 TEPKGPEEKRRYQE

-730 LYLFSCLDRSS
+730 LYLFFCLDRSS
-741 AFIRESRRELPVEKT
+741 AFIRELRRELPVEKT

-783 VRAAC
+783 IRAAC

-802 TLTVGQMYD
+802 LLTVGQMYD
-811 RRRVLRA
+811 RRRILRA
-818 APSRTAVQGKP
+818 APSRTAVQGKL
-829 RIAIPPAGRTAPQ
+829 RVAIPPAGQTVPQ

-896 LPDAVRR
+896 LPDAMRR